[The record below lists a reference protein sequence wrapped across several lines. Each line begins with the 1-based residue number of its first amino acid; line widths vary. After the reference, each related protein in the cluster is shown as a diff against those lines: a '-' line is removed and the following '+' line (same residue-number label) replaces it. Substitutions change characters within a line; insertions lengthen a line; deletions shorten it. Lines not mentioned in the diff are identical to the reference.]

1 MNCENC
7 RVELEP
13 DSQMQCWGE
22 YMNCGKHDD
31 CSDDHDDDDNGG
43 GGRVKFKPCCG
54 IGYTFA

>member
-1 MNCENC
+1 
-7 RVELEP
+7 
-13 DSQMQCWGE
+13 
-22 YMNCGKHDD
+22 MNCGKHDD